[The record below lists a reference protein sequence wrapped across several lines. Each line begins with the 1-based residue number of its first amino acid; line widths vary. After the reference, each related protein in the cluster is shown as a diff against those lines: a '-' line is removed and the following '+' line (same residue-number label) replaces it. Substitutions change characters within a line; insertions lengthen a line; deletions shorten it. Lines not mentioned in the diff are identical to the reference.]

1 MQENDLT
8 IKTLRLYKQW
18 NCQLKFGDK
27 KSSTKILITA

>member
-8 IKTLRLYKQW
+8 IETLRLYKQW

-27 KSSTKILITA
+27 KSLTKVLIIA